1 MAKFTTR
8 VELHDADDSDY
19 DELHKF
25 MRAEGFIRTIEAGGE
40 QYRLPPAE
48 YNRVAEL
55 RCDDVR
61 SAAVRAAKK
70 TGKTHAVLVT
80 EGTRCWIGL
89 EEV

>member
-8 VELHDADDSDY
+8 VELHDADDTDY
-19 DELHKF
+19 DDLHEY
-25 MRAEGFIRTIEAGGE
+25 MRDEGFTRTIEADGKR
-40 QYRLPPAE
+40 YRIPPAE

-55 RCDDVR
+55 SCDDVR

-70 TGKTHAVLVT
+70 TGKTYEVLVT

>member
-19 DELHKF
+19 DELHKY
-25 MRAEGFIRTIEAGGE
+25 MREEGFTRTIEGDGKR
-40 QYRLPPAE
+40 YRLPPAE

-55 RCDDVR
+55 SCDEVR

-70 TGKTHAVLVT
+70 TGKTHGVLVT
-80 EGTRCWIGL
+80 EGTRCWTGL